1 MGKKRTVI
9 THNERVQT
17 DNISVTDGNCLQ
29 PNEYFE
35 VEKIS
40 SKENVHGFVLH
51 SHKHYEIYFLT
62 SGTRHIFFSNDFVTI
77 SAPAILIVPPHCLHT
92 TEGGSY
98 ERYNVNVSPNYLN
111 DLQIRILDKLKLCVL
126 KPTAEQTRGLV
137 SIVDEMLTLDDQ
149 DPYMDQIINT
159 LFSYYVYEMRK
170 LDVNASIK
178 NAKVGFESVADGNS
192 IPVSLMKMLRY
203 INDNFPEK
211 ITMDDLSVHFAMSK
225 GSINYNFNKYLKM
238 TPIDYLIN
246 IRLIRSTA
254 YLENTDLSISLIAEK
269 CGFMSPNH
277 YTLMFKRKNGVSPS
291 EYRRQKRG

>member
-1 MGKKRTVI
+1 MGKKHTVI

-17 DNISVTDGNCLQ
+17 DNLSVTDAICLQ

-40 SKENVHGFVLH
+40 SKENIHSFVLH

-62 SGTRHIFFSNDFVTI
+62 SGTRHIFFASDFVTI
-77 SAPAILIVPPHCLHT
+77 SAPTILIVPPHCLHT

-111 DLQIRILDKLKLCVL
+111 DLQTRILDKFKMCVL
-126 KPTAEQTRGLV
+126 KPTAEQTRKLV
-137 SIVDEMLTLDDQ
+137 SIVDEMLTIDDK
-149 DPYMDQIINT
+149 DPYMDRIINT
-159 LFSYYVYEMRK
+159 LFSYYVYEIGK
-170 LDVNASIK
+170 LDVNTSIK
-178 NAKVGFESVADGNS
+178 NTKVISESPANENT
-192 IPVSLMKMLRY
+192 IPMSLMKMLRY
-203 INDNFPEK
+203 INDNYPEK
-211 ITMDDLSVHFAMSK
+211 ITMDNLSVKFAQSK

-246 IRLIRSTA
+246 IRLISSTA
-254 YLENTDLSISLIAEK
+254 YLENTNLSISLIAEK

-277 YTLMFKRKNGVSPS
+277 YTLMFKRKNGISPS